1 MAVRGDRR
9 FMATTAKGVLMV
21 PLWNRLV
28 RRLRRLAGRG
38 WSAQEFQQRYA
49 GNRSDVW
56 GYLNS
61 QPHQERSDRILSAF
75 AGRRPQRLLELG
87 CAEGFLTRRLAG
99 LAEEIVA
106 CDLSEMAVQRA
117 QAYCSDLSN
126 VRFLATDVRDRLP
139 EGSFDECLASDVL
152 YYLST
157 SEIEVLGGRL
167 RQLMPGSAR
176 LVLANEW
183 NHDYRDLTAPDVALQ
198 SLTKGGALALRQP

>member
-1 MAVRGDRR
+1 
-9 FMATTAKGVLMV
+9 
-21 PLWNRLV
+21 
-28 RRLRRLAGRG
+28 
-38 WSAQEFQQRYA
+38 
-49 GNRSDVW
+49 VW

-61 QPHQERSDRILSAF
+61 QPHQERSDRIFSAF

-152 YYLST
+152 YYLSP
-157 SEIEVLGGRL
+157 SEIEVLGDRL
-167 RQLMPGSAR
+167 R
-176 LVLANEW
+176 
-183 NHDYRDLTAPDVALQ
+183 
-198 SLTKGGALALRQP
+198 